1 MPDGRYDAGRNPESD
16 AGSLMP
22 LFEYKAVAP
31 SGETVQGTME
41 AASLDMVVLKLQEA
55 GNVPLHARE
64 SGSGGFG
71 LSALRMGRRGMNARE
86 VGEFTQQLSTLL
98 VAGLPLDRSLQV
110 LQELSES
117 ERVKR
122 TVTEIRDKV
131 REGGSLSDALEE
143 QHGAFNRLFV
153 NMVRAGEVGG
163 TLDVTLTRLTDY
175 LERSRELK
183 DSIVSALIYP
193 ILLLVLAAGSLIL
206 LLVYVIPQFT
216 PIFEELG
223 GDLPFITK
231 LVLGAGSILQNFWW
245 AIVLVTTLVVVQF
258 RRMLADPEKRF
269 AWDGRVLSMR
279 WVGDLVGKIEIARLS
294 RTLGTLLTNG
304 VPLLGALSIARN
316 VLSNT
321 VLRKDVSDA
330 AREVKTGGGLAHNLA
345 KGGRF
350 PRLALQMM
358 SVGEETGQLD
368 TMLMK
373 VSDTYDLEVRNT
385 IDRLL
390 SVFTPV
396 ITLFLAVLIGTI
408 VLSVLVAILS
418 INDLVG

>member
-1 MPDGRYDAGRNPESD
+1 
-16 AGSLMP
+16 MP

-41 AASLDMVVLKLQEA
+41 AASLDLVVLKLQEA
-55 GNVPLHARE
+55 GNIPLQARE

-71 LSALRMGRRGMNARE
+71 LSGLRLGRRGMNSRE

-98 VAGLPLDRSLQV
+98 GAGLPLDRSLQV
-110 LQELSES
+110 LLDLAES
-117 ERVKR
+117 DRVKR
-122 TVTEIRDKV
+122 TVAEIRDRV
-131 REGGSLSDALEE
+131 REGGSLSEALEE

-163 TLDVTLTRLTDY
+163 TLDVTLARLTEY
-175 LERSRELK
+175 LERSRDLK
-183 DSIVSALIYP
+183 DSVVSALIYP
-193 ILLLVLAAGSLIL
+193 VLLLVLAAGSLIL

-223 GDLPFITK
+223 GDLPLITK
-231 LVLGAGSILQNFWW
+231 IVLAVGSVLQNFWW
-245 AIVLVTTLVVVQF
+245 LIAGLVALAVFQF
-258 RRMLADPEKRF
+258 RRMLADAEKRF
-269 AWDGRVLSMR
+269 AWDGRVLALR
-279 WVGDLVGKIEIARLS
+279 WVGDLVAKMETARLT

-304 VPLLGALSIARN
+304 VPLLSALSIARN
-316 VLSNT
+316 VITNT
-321 VLRKDVSDA
+321 VLRQEVADA
-330 AREVKTGGGLAHNLA
+330 AREVKTGGGLARNLA
-345 KGGRF
+345 RGGRF
-350 PRLALQMM
+350 LRLALQMI

-368 TMLMK
+368 SMLLK

-396 ITLFLAVLIGTI
+396 VTLLLAVLIGTI

>member
-1 MPDGRYDAGRNPESD
+1 
-16 AGSLMP
+16 MP

-41 AASLDMVVLKLQEA
+41 AASVDMVVLKLQEA
-55 GNVPLHARE
+55 GNIPLQAKE

-71 LSALRMGRRGMNARE
+71 LSALKLGRRGMSARE

-110 LQELSES
+110 MLDLAEN

-122 TVTEIRDKV
+122 TVVEIRDRV

-163 TLDVTLTRLTDY
+163 TLDVTLLRLTDY
-175 LERSRELK
+175 LERSRDLK
-183 DSIVSALIYP
+183 DSVISALIYP

-231 LVLGAGSILQNFWW
+231 VVLGAGSILQNFWW
-245 AIVLVTTLVVVQF
+245 AIILLTGLVVVQF
-258 RRMLADPEKRF
+258 RRMLADPDKRF
-269 AWDGRVLSMR
+269 AWDGRVLNMK

-304 VPLLGALSIARN
+304 VPLLAALSIARN

-321 VLRKDVSDA
+321 VLKKDVNDA
-330 AREVKTGGGLAHNLA
+330 SREVKTGGSLAHNLA
-345 KGGRF
+345 ASGRF
-350 PRLALQMM
+350 PRLALQMI

-368 TMLMK
+368 SMLMK
-373 VSDTYDLEVRNT
+373 VSDTYDTEVRNT

-390 SVFTPV
+390 SIFTPV
-396 ITLFLAVLIGTI
+396 VTLLLAVLIGTI

>member
-1 MPDGRYDAGRNPESD
+1 
-16 AGSLMP
+16 MP

-31 SGETVQGTME
+31 TGETVQGTME
-41 AASLDMVVLKLQEA
+41 AASLDVVVLKLQEG
-55 GNVPLHARE
+55 GNIPLQARE
-64 SGSGGFG
+64 SGSGGFSLG
-71 LSALRMGRRGMNARE
+71 GFSIGRRGMNARE

-98 VAGLPLDRSLQV
+98 SAGLPLDRSLQV
-110 LQELSES
+110 LLDLSEN

-122 TVTEIRDKV
+122 TVAEIRDRV

-143 QHGAFNRLFV
+143 QHGAFNRLFI

-163 TLDVTLTRLTDY
+163 TLDSTLARLSDY
-175 LERSRELK
+175 LERSKDLK
-183 DSIVSALIYP
+183 DSVISALIYP
-193 ILLLVLAAGSLIL
+193 VLLLVLAAGSLIL

-223 GDLPFITK
+223 GDMPLITK
-231 LVLGAGSILQNFWW
+231 IVLGVGSVLQNFWW
-245 AIVLVTTLVVVQF
+245 LIAIVIGVGVWQF

-269 AWDGRVLSMR
+269 AWDTRVLGMK
-279 WVGDLVGKIEIARLS
+279 WVGDLVAKMETARLT

-304 VPLLGALSIARN
+304 VPLLSALSIARN
-316 VLSNT
+316 VITNT
-321 VLRKDVSDA
+321 VLRKDVNAA
-330 AREVKTGGGLAHNLA
+330 AREVKTGGGLARNLA
-345 KGGRF
+345 KAEHF
-350 PRLALQMM
+350 PRLALQMI

-373 VSDTYDLEVRNT
+373 VSDTYDTEVRNT

-390 SVFTPV
+390 SIFTPV
-396 ITLFLAVLIGTI
+396 VTLFLAVLIGTI

-418 INDLVG
+418 VNDLVG

>member
-1 MPDGRYDAGRNPESD
+1 
-16 AGSLMP
+16 MP

-41 AASLDMVVLKLQEA
+41 AASMELVILKLQEG
-55 GNVPLHARE
+55 GNIPLQAKE
-64 SGSGGFG
+64 SGSGVFG
-71 LSALRMGRRGMNARE
+71 LSALRLGRRGMNSRE

-110 LQELSES
+110 MLELSEN

-122 TVTEIRDKV
+122 TVAEIRDRV

-163 TLDVTLTRLTDY
+163 TLDVTLVRLTDY
-175 LERSRELK
+175 LERSADLK
-183 DSIVSALIYP
+183 DSVVSALIYP
-193 ILLLVLAAGSLIL
+193 VLLLVLAAGSLIL

-231 LVLGAGSILQNFWW
+231 VVLGVGSVLQNFWW
-245 AIVLVTTLVVVQF
+245 AIILVTAFIVVQF
-258 RRMLADPEKRF
+258 RRMLADADKRF
-269 AWDGRVLSMR
+269 AWDTRVLNMK
-279 WVGDLVGKIEIARLS
+279 WVGDLVSKIEIARLS

-316 VLSNT
+316 VLANT
-321 VLRKDVSDA
+321 VLKKEVSDA
-330 AREVKTGGGLAHNLA
+330 AREVKTGGALAHDLA
-345 KGGRF
+345 KGGYF
-350 PRLALQMM
+350 PRLALQMI

-368 TMLMK
+368 AMLLK
-373 VSDTYDLEVRNT
+373 VSDTYDIEVRKT

-390 SVFTPV
+390 AIFTPV
-396 ITLFLAVLIGTI
+396 VTLLLALMIGTI